1 MIGEEIVTSAADES
15 FASYQVVFSR
25 FSDDA
30 FINPQ
35 LAKIFDRV
43 RQSAD
48 FMPIKQ
54 MTVSRDLCVN
64 VKCPSSCS
72 HVGVCLRAACR
83 KP

>member
-1 MIGEEIVTSAADES
+1 MLSAPSAIVAEKQYCGFFYFNETT
-15 FASYQVVFSR
+15 YVWI
-25 FSDDA
+25 SDDA

-54 MTVSRDLCVN
+54 MTVSFLSQPKAPWTN
-64 VKCPSSCS
+64 PW
-72 HVGVCLRAACR
+72 LLN
-83 KP
+83 

>member
-1 MIGEEIVTSAADES
+1 MSLKSSIVFFYYNKTTY
-15 FASYQVVFSR
+15 FWI
-25 FSDDA
+25 SDDA

-54 MTVSRDLCVN
+54 MTVGFYVPAKSTMNQSLIMFF
-64 VKCPSSCS
+64 
-72 HVGVCLRAACR
+72 
-83 KP
+83 

>member
-1 MIGEEIVTSAADES
+1 MSEVNMDS
-15 FASYQVVFSR
+15 SYQELPGVLSLDVFVLSR
-25 FSDDA
+25 LPDDA

-54 MTVSRDLCVN
+54 MTVSPSVFFFSTSTS
-64 VKCPSSCS
+64 VKSQK
-72 HVGVCLRAACR
+72 LN
-83 KP
+83 